1 MMQIQIEEN
10 VQQALSWADVDRL
23 SQPETAREDRQA
35 IVRRLVAR
43 AALVSRENTGEKA
56 KETGASP
63 QRPVPPAAD
72 PGEAYDAALRRAV
85 EGTRQTHE
93 RLMQERQ
100 DAGRLWNFLESHP
113 PAHRRILI
121 RNDRRFQTWGLYD
134 CLRERFHHMLEREPH
149 SAVEAAELAL
159 AAAQG
164 LSPATYGAASV
175 RDFQGG
181 ALIDLATARR
191 IDSDLA
197 GAQTALDQARA
208 ILAMGTG
215 DPIEK
220 AGLENARAA
229 LLRDLGRPEEAGQA
243 ERRAVRLAHRVG
255 GIRERTNHHSLDD
268 FHHDLKRERRASISG
283 FRPRRH

>member
-1 MMQIQIEEN
+1 MMQIETQTE
-10 VQQALSWADVDRL
+10 QTLSWADVDRL

-43 AALVSRENTGEKA
+43 AALLARDHTRDHQS
-56 KETGASP
+56 ETGAP
-63 QRPVPPAAD
+63 AAQLPVPPAD

-93 RLMQERQ
+93 RLMQERR
-100 DAGRLWNFLESHP
+100 DAGRLWHFLESHP
-113 PAHRRILI
+113 AAHRRILI
-121 RNDRRFQTWGLYD
+121 RNDRRYQTWGLYD
-134 CLRERFHHMLEREPH
+134 CLRERFHHLLEREPN
-149 SAVEAAELAL
+149 AALEAAELAL

-164 LSPATYGAASV
+164 LSPAIYGAASV
-175 RDFQGG
+175 RDFQGE
-181 ALIDLATARR
+181 ALIDLGTARR
-191 IDSDLA
+191 IAGDLA

-215 DPIEK
+215 DPLEK
-220 AGLENARAA
+220 AGLETARAA
-229 LLRDLGRPEEAGQA
+229 LLRDLGRPEEAAQA
-243 ERRAVRLAHRVG
+243 ERRAHRLAHRVG
-255 GIRERTNHHSLDD
+255 GMRERAEHHLLDD